1 MSFNPENI
9 LTRNTSIPLIDKKL
23 VGQLNISLGSDKHIS
38 LIINDALLL
47 RFSIKKVRLTKKF
60 KALRNKILS
69 NPEKI
74 FTVLKS
80 ASLRKILNDETEIR
94 EKINDDKKNLTTRN
108 DSDSKDFLD
117 SIEKRSAEILS
128 IQKRFRFDLL
138 SIQDELFCTKCNGF
152 RTGSALI
159 TSQSGTQNCSLCSG
173 RLSSKSLTHLPADI
187 FNYIGGSWFEDV
199 IAKCLQNKGWTAW
212 ASSTLMVWGVSTSL
226 KFFRPV

>member
-128 IQKRFRFDLL
+128 IQKRF
-138 SIQDELFCTKCNGF
+138 
-152 RTGSALI
+152 
-159 TSQSGTQNCSLCSG
+159 
-173 RLSSKSLTHLPADI
+173 
-187 FNYIGGSWFEDV
+187 
-199 IAKCLQNKGWTAW
+199 
-212 ASSTLMVWGVSTSL
+212 
-226 KFFRPV
+226 